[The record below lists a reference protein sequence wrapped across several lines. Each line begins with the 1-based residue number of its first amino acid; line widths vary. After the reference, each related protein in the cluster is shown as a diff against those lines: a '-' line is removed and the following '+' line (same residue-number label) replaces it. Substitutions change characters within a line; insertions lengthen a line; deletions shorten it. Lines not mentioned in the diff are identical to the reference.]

1 MNTTYTLTHAQRRV
15 WFTELLDPGTSIC
28 NLAACVKFRGAIDLD
43 VLRRALDFS
52 VSRHDSLHFQLTEG
66 KGEEPDLYL
75 AAHRPLSIETIDL
88 TKAGKSERN
97 KWIDDQTSIPFKLFH
112 SPLYQFTLLAISSKE
127 VWLYAKFHHII
138 MDGISLNLLGN
149 QLIEMYQKMIR
160 NEPLPQHHE
169 PSYLTYIEKEKQ
181 YLQSSRF
188 EKDRLFWTNT
198 YHTIPEHFPLT
209 EKALPQQQSTA
220 ALRETL
226 TLSHPLAESIRHF
239 CEKHQISIL
248 SLFMASFY
256 ICISRMTSSKDIV
269 IGTYYGNRASR
280 LEKDML
286 GMFVSTLPIRM
297 EVDPDCDVL
306 SFVTSIGKEQLSVMR
321 HQKYPYNLLMNE
333 LRHQH
338 GDLQNLIVTSI
349 QYQPLQWQQADGF
362 EYETAMYFSGRTAN
376 QLSVSIKE
384 RLDTGII
391 QLNFDYQTA
400 MFTDHDIKRIQ
411 SHLLTVLEKA
421 LEKPDQP
428 IKNIDMVES
437 NEKERILSAFNQTD
451 SVKPLAPTLHGF
463 FTRRAALSPNLPA
476 VRFSGGILTYREL
489 DQYTNQLAVRLKKKG
504 VAKESVVGVLADR
517 SPEMVIAVLAVLK
530 AGGAYV

>member
-66 KGEEPDLYL
+66 QGEEPALYL
-75 AAHRPLSIETIDL
+75 AEHRPLSIETIDF

-112 SPLYQFTLLAISSKE
+112 SPLYQFTLLAISGEE

-209 EKALPQQQSTA
+209 EKALPQQSTA
-220 ALRETL
+220 AIRETL

-239 CEKHQISIL
+239 CEKNQISIL

-256 ICISRMTSSKDIV
+256 ICTSRLTSSKDIV
-269 IGTYYGNRASR
+269 IGTYYGNRASK

-297 EVDPDCDVL
+297 KIDPDCDFI

-333 LRHQH
+333 LRHQR

-400 MFTDHDIKRIQ
+400 LFTEHDIKRIQ
-411 SHLLTVLEKA
+411 SHLLTVVEKA
-421 LEKPDQP
+421 LEKPDQL

-437 NEKERILSAFNQTD
+437 NEKEQILFAFNQTD

-463 FTRRAALSPNLPA
+463 FTRRAALSPHLPA
-476 VRFSGGILTYREL
+476 LRFSGGTLTYREL

-504 VAKESVVGVLADR
+504 VTKESVIGVLA
-517 SPEMVIAVLAVLK
+517 
-530 AGGAYV
+530 

>member
-75 AAHRPLSIETIDL
+75 AEHRPLSIETIDL
-88 TKAGKSERN
+88 TEAVKSERN

-112 SPLYQFTLLAISSKE
+112 SPLYQFTLLAISSEE

-220 ALRETL
+220 AIRETL

-239 CEKHQISIL
+239 CEKNQISIL

-338 GDLQNLIVTSI
+338 GDLQNLIATSI

-400 MFTDHDIKRIQ
+400 MFTEHDIKRIQ

-437 NEKERILSAFNQTD
+437 NEKERILSAFNETD
-451 SVKPLAPTLHGF
+451 SVKPLASTLHNF
-463 FTRRAALSPNLPA
+463 FTRRAALSPNMPA
-476 VRFSGGILTYREL
+476 LRFSGGILTYREL
-489 DQYTNQLAVRLKKKG
+489 DQYTNQLAIRLRKKG
-504 VAKESVVGVLADR
+504 VAKE
-517 SPEMVIAVLAVLK
+517 
-530 AGGAYV
+530 